1 MMAADILSYVLSSV
15 IAFWI
20 VYGTTDLSMAVLA
33 IAAATAFV
41 AIPVHWAFGLYA
53 SIVRYMGLT
62 LIAVGLRST
71 FVVSAIV
78 MAIAAFA
85 GIMSAPIRVGI
96 VFWAFSLI
104 LVIGGRLAARMFL
117 SRRNANREAVI
128 IYGAGSGGAQLV
140 SALISG
146 DDYLPVALVDDNMDL
161 HGKRIHGLRVYSPA
175 RLEELVVEKGASGV
189 LLAMPSVS
197 RRRRR
202 QVLQRLSEF
211 PVHVQTVPEIRDM
224 VSGKARL
231 DDVRDVDVEDLLGR
245 NPVPPNPTLLDA
257 CIKEKVVMV
266 TGAGGSIGSELCYQI
281 LKLAPTRLVLFEL
294 SEAAL
299 YTIERKIRMLA
310 GKKNIVCDIVALL
323 GSVHH
328 EHRVREV
335 IRTFEVQTI
344 YHAAAYKHVPIVE
357 HNVFEGIHNNVF
369 GTLYTARA
377 AIDAGAESFVL
388 ISTDKAVNPVNVMG
402 ATKRFAELILQA
414 LQTQTDSTKL
424 SMVRFGNVLESS
436 GSVVPLFKE
445 QIRNGGPVTVT
456 HRDIIRY
463 FMTIP
468 EAAQLVIQAG
478 SMATGGD
485 VFVLD
490 MGKPVKILDLAER
503 MIKLMGLTVR
513 NSKQLDGDI
522 EIEFIGLRPAEK
534 LYEELLIGSNVTGTE
549 HPRIMRADEDCLTL
563 EALSELL
570 DKLLQASQDLDYDK
584 ARKIL
589 LTAVKEYDPQHDIED
604 LIWARKIALGESV
617 GKDRIIDFPTR
628 PRRL

>member
-257 CIKEKVVMV
+257 CIKGKVVMV

-310 GKKNIVCDIVALL
+310 GKKNSVCDIVALL

-570 DKLLQASQDLDYDK
+570 DNLRQASQDLDYDK